1 MATIEERVTR
11 IETTLEHLATKAD
24 VADLRAELKADI
36 ANLHGGLRQTTLSL
50 VAVILVGNAAT
61 IGAVAALLKL

>member
-1 MATIEERVTR
+1 MTRVEATLV
-11 IETTLEHLATKAD
+11 HLATEAD
-24 VADLRAELKADI
+24 VVTMGRDLERS
-36 ANLHGGLRQTTLSL
+36 LRQTTIAL

>member
-11 IETTLEHLATKAD
+11 VEATLEHLATKAD
-24 VADLRAELKADI
+24 VATMGRDLERS
-36 ANLHGGLRQTTLSL
+36 LRQTTLAL
-50 VAVILVGNAAT
+50 VGVILVANAAT